1 MGAGRHRPQLRLPPA
16 EGGLRSACS
25 GDRRLARHAPD
36 RLADPGGPRVR
47 GPRRR
52 PRPGRARRPRRG
64 LDARPVLRG
73 LEHAGDGRAAVR
85 LRRPLQPR
93 AAERDP
99 HDGHLRE
106 RAHADRA
113 RSGRRRSR
121 GRDQAV
127 HRRRDPRQAGAARPA
142 SRGGPAV
149 TTFDTGERRRA
160 GDTRR
165 VVPDLIDEPTVL
177 AIAEEAWI
185 SLVGEDEI
193 LVPLPGE
200 RPADPLSSWVDVV
213 GPWTG
218 SVVLSTGVQTAA
230 ALTRALLG
238 DYAPEL
244 LEHED
249 VADAFGEIANVVGG
263 NVKAALPGPS
273 ALSLPEVGNPPAVRN
288 PADVVRID
296 VLWRGQ
302 PVSISVQG
310 ALPPLPVAHH

>member
-1 MGAGRHRPQLRLPPA
+1 MGAGRRRPQLRLPPA
-16 EGGLRSACS
+16 EGGLTRACS
-25 GDRRLARHAPD
+25 GDRRFARHAPD

-52 PRPGRARRPRRG
+52 PRPGGARRPRRG

-106 RAHADRA
+106 RAHADRPC
-113 RSGRRRSR
+113 SGRRRSR
-121 GRDQAV
+121 VRDQAV
-127 HRRRDPRQAGAARPA
+127 HRRRDPRQAGPARPA
-142 SRGGPAV
+142 ARGGRPV
-149 TTFDTGERRRA
+149 TTIDTGDRRRTGEA
-160 GDTRR
+160 RP
-165 VVPDLIDEPTVL
+165 VINDLIDGPTVQS
-177 AIAEEAWI
+177 IAEETWI
-185 SLVGEDEI
+185 SLVGEDEV

-200 RPADPLSSWVDVV
+200 LPADALSSWVDVV

-218 SVVLSTGVQTAA
+218 SVVLSAGADTAA
-230 ALTRALLG
+230 ELTRALLG
-238 DYAPEL
+238 DHAPEL
-244 LEHED
+244 LEHGD

-263 NVKAALPGPS
+263 NVKAALPGTS
-273 ALSLPEVGNPPAVRN
+273 ALSLPEVGNPPAVGN

-296 VLWRGQ
+296 VLRAGQ
-302 PVSISVQG
+302 PVSTSVQ
-310 ALPPLPVAHH
+310 